1 MVIVPFPGP
10 EVHQVKLSELPPATQ
25 GGKYRPFAGS
35 LPCGDTQT
43 LHQTGFR
50 NQQRRQKMA
59 VFKCEKCGATK
70 EGRCKP
76 KKCGSCGESGC
87 MSKQEEAA
95 AAPCKRCGCKVKK

>member
-1 MVIVPFPGP
+1 
-10 EVHQVKLSELPPATQ
+10 
-25 GGKYRPFAGS
+25 
-35 LPCGDTQT
+35 
-43 LHQTGFR
+43 
-50 NQQRRQKMA
+50 MA